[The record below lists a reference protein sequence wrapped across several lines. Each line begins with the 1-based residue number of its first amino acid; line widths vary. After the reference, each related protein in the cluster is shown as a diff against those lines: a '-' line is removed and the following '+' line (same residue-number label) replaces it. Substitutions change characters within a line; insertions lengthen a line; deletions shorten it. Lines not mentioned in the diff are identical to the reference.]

1 MATLLA
7 HVRCIVGA
15 FALLLIVAV
24 AAPAGA
30 QQPSSVNPTASSVKE
45 EQLFQQMQRLE
56 GRITIPDSK
65 AGVLIQPA
73 GQGWQQFHEVTLRWI
88 GGIAIL
94 GVLALLIV
102 FFAVRGMIRISSG
115 RSGRTITRFNNLE
128 RSVHWLTAIS
138 FVILAI
144 SGLNI
149 TFGKPL
155 LLPLFGPEAFTK
167 FSIAMK
173 YSHNYLS
180 FPFTIG
186 LVFIFLMWIKDN
198 IPGKIDIEWLKAGGG
213 IVGSKHPPAR
223 RFNGGQKIVYWLV
236 VLGGTAIAIT
246 GYLLMFPFYGIGSAT
261 GGIYGGGIGIA
272 GMQWAQIIHGVVS
285 VLLIAAMLGHI
296 YIGTI
301 GMEGAFDA
309 MSSGEVDLNWAKEHH
324 RLWVEGEM
332 RGASGGA
339 RARMSPAE

>member
-1 MATLLA
+1 M
-7 HVRCIVGA
+7 
-15 FALLLIVAV
+15 IVAV
-24 AAPAGA
+24 AVPASA

-65 AGVLIQPA
+65 AGVLIQPD
-73 GQGWQQFHEVTLRWI
+73 GRGWQQFHEVTLRWI

-102 FFAVRGMIRISSG
+102 FFAVRGMVRISSG
-115 RSGRTITRFNNLE
+115 RSGRTITRFNGLE
-128 RSVHWLTAIS
+128 RGVHWLTAIS

-149 TFGKPL
+149 TFGKPV
-155 LLPLFGPEAFTK
+155 LLPLLGPEAFTT

-186 LVFIFLMWIKDN
+186 LVFIFLMWLKDN

-236 VLGGTAIAIT
+236 VLGGTAVAIT
-246 GYLLMFPFYGIGSAT
+246 GYLLMFPFYGIGGAT
-261 GGIYGGGIGIA
+261 GGIYGTGIGIA

-324 RLWVEGEM
+324 RLWVEEEM
-332 RGASGGA
+332 KGTSGA